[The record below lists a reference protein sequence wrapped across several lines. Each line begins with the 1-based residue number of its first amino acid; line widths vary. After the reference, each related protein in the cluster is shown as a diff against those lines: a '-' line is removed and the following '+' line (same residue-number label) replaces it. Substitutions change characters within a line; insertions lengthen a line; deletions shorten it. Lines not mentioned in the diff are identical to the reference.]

1 MDKIGELTVFAKVV
15 DEGGFSA
22 AARAMNLTPSAVSKQ
37 IGRLEDRLG
46 ARLLN
51 RTTRSLSLTPEGRN
65 FYDRCTR
72 ILADIDD
79 AEAEVTQAHDSP
91 RGVLRISCGVAF
103 GRHQVSPL
111 VPEFLERYPDVQVEM
126 TLTDSVV
133 DLVEQGIDLAV
144 RFGELRD
151 SSLIARF
158 LARSKRAICA
168 SPEYLER
175 HGIPQTPQE
184 LDQHNCLFFSNLPHL
199 NEWIFKMPDG
209 EYAYQPNGNFC
220 ANNGETIHE
229 MALQGLG
236 IARLAEFLVSPD
248 VRDGKL
254 ERILTDYYRDIT
266 VPIHALYPTRRHL
279 SPKLRAFLDF
289 LVEKFSP
296 IPPWDAISD
305 RS

>member
-46 ARLLN
+46 VRLLN
-51 RTTRSLSLTPEGRN
+51 RTTRSLSLTPEGRS
-65 FYDRCTR
+65 FYERCTR
-72 ILADIDD
+72 ILSDIDE
-79 AEAEVTQAHDSP
+79 AEAEVTSAHTTP
-91 RGVLRISCGVAF
+91 KGALRISCGVAF

-111 VPEFLERYPDVQVEM
+111 IPEFLERYPDVQVEM
-126 TLTDSVV
+126 IQTDSLV
-133 DLVEQGIDLAV
+133 DLVEQGVDLAV
-144 RFGELRD
+144 RFGELQD
-151 SSLIARF
+151 SSLVARF

-175 HGIPQTPQE
+175 HGIPQHPSDLQ
-184 LDQHNCLFFSNLPHL
+184 DHNCLFFSTLPHL
-199 NEWIFKMPDG
+199 NEWIFKVPEG
-209 EYAYQPNGNFC
+209 EYSFRPQGNFS

-229 MALQGLG
+229 MALAGLG
-236 IARLAEFLVSPD
+236 VARLAEFLVAPD

-254 ERILTDYYRDIT
+254 VRVLQDYYRDIT

-279 SPKLRAFLDF
+279 SPKLRAFVDF

-296 IPPWDAISD
+296 VPPWERIS
-305 RS
+305 